1 MAGDN
6 EELEVLWKKVIKL
19 HASVVA
25 CILEDQHHT
34 NEDRQFT
41 ETKVTAS

>member
-6 EELEVLWKKVIKL
+6 EELEVLWKKVMKL
-19 HASVVA
+19 HASIVA

-34 NEDRQFT
+34 NEDCQFT
-41 ETKVTAS
+41 EAKATSK